1 MRKLKNSVKSTL
13 AHGLRLT
20 ASAVPLKLSSFA
32 LTVLSVL
39 FVVSCRSQACQEV
52 PQTGSVPGSLCI
64 DRLTPLA
71 IQGDSARLE
80 GRVRS
85 DLSGLLRLE
94 SLYVENSRTLRLQAA
109 LDSLGKLKVLAH
121 RVPDT
126 VYVKSRDSV
135 IYVPVAGPERRVEV
149 YVQTKWQKWMTWLCS
164 AALLTVAAF
173 GVPKLLKLIIKVLKR
188 Y

>member
-1 MRKLKNSVKSTL
+1 MSSYKNSRKRTGARAVP
-13 AHGLRLT
+13 LT
-20 ASAVPLKLSSFA
+20 ASAVLSKLSSFA

-39 FVVSCRSQACQEV
+39 FVVSCRSQACQEF
-52 PQTGSVPGSLCI
+52 PQTGSVPANLCI
-64 DRLTPLA
+64 ERLTPLA
-71 IQGDSARLE
+71 MQGDSARLE

-109 LDSLGKLKVLAH
+109 LDSLGKLKVLAR

-135 IYVPVAGPERRVEV
+135 VYVPVAGPEKRVEV
-149 YVQTKWQKWMTWLCS
+149 YVQTKWQKCMTWLGS

-188 Y
+188 C